1 MTVHTEVRGTTFIL
15 TLDVPKAN
23 AINVATSM
31 ELYAAFAEL
40 RDDPALRTAVLTG
53 AGERFFSAGWD
64 LKAAAE
70 GEAVDAEHSPGG
82 FAGLTEFF
90 DVGKPVIAAVNG
102 LAMGGGFEL
111 ALSADLIVAAD
122 HAEFAL
128 PEVKLGIVAD
138 SGGLL
143 RIPARVPEA
152 IAMEWLL
159 TGRRI
164 TADEALRWGLV
175 NRVVPA
181 SDLLASALDLAAA
194 IEESAPLA
202 VAAVLEVTRETEGMR
217 VDEALPYCS
226 AIRRPARLPRH
237 DRVRGRA
244 RRPARLR
251 REALPAVA
259 RPLAPPSVRRASEV
273 VGLGVAVHRDRL
285 SADHL

>member
-1 MTVHTEVRGTTFIL
+1 MTVLTEVRGATLLI

-23 AINVATSM
+23 AINVDTSM
-31 ELYAAFAEL
+31 ELYAAFVRL
-40 RDDPALRTAVLTG
+40 RDDSSLRCAVLTG

-70 GEAVDAEHSPGG
+70 GEAVDAAHSPGG

-102 LAMGGGFEL
+102 LAFGGGFEL

-143 RIPARVPEA
+143 RIPSRVPR
-152 IAMEWLL
+152 AMALVWLL
-159 TGRRI
+159 TGRRV
-164 TADEALRWGLV
+164 TADELLGWGIV

-181 SDLLASALDLAAA
+181 GDLLASALELAET

-202 VAAVLEVTRETEGMR
+202 VAAVLEIVRETEGMST
-217 VDEALPYCS
+217 VDAFRLLHDGALPTYRAMQHS
-226 AIRRPARLPRH
+226 EDALEGPRAFAEKRSPQWKGH
-237 DRVRGRA
+237 
-244 RRPARLR
+244 
-251 REALPAVA
+251 
-259 RPLAPPSVRRASEV
+259 
-273 VGLGVAVHRDRL
+273 
-285 SADHL
+285 

>member
-1 MTVHTEVRGTTFIL
+1 MTVHTEVRGSTL
-15 TLDVPKAN
+15 LVTLDVPKAN

-31 ELYAAFAEL
+31 DLYAAFAEL
-40 RDDPALRTAVLTG
+40 RDNPALRTAVLTG
-53 AGERFFSAGWD
+53 TGERFFSAGWD

-90 DVGKPVIAAVNG
+90 DIGKPVIAAVNG

-143 RIPARVPEA
+143 RIPARVPQA

-164 TADEALRWGLV
+164 TAAEALRWGLV
-175 NRVVPA
+175 NRIVPA
-181 SDLLASALDLAAA
+181 ADLLTSALAIAAA

-202 VAAVLEVTRETEGMR
+202 VAAVLEVLRETEGMQ
-217 VDEALPYCS
+217 VDEGFQL
-226 AIRRPARLPRH
+226 
-237 DRVRGRA
+237 
-244 RRPARLR
+244 LR
-251 REALPAVA
+251 NGHLPAYRA
-259 RPLAPPSVRRASEV
+259 MIASEDALE
-273 VGLGVAVHRDRL
+273 GPRAFSEKRSPEWTGR
-285 SADHL
+285 

>member
-1 MTVHTEVRGTTFIL
+1 MTVHTEVIGSTLLI

-23 AINVATSM
+23 AINVDTSM
-31 ELYAAFAEL
+31 ELYAAFVRL
-40 RDDPALRTAVLTG
+40 REEPALRSAVLTG

-82 FAGLTEFF
+82 FAGLTELF

-102 LAMGGGFEL
+102 LAFGGGFEL
-111 ALSADLIVAAD
+111 ALAADLIVAAD

-143 RIPARVPEA
+143 RVPARIPRA
-152 IAMEWLL
+152 IALEWLL

-164 TADEALRWGLV
+164 AAAEAARWGLV
-175 NRVVPA
+175 NRVVPGA
-181 SDLLASALDLAAA
+181 ELLASALGLAAE

-202 VAAVLEVTRETEGMR
+202 VAAVLEIVRETEGLR
-217 VDEALPYCS
+217 IDEAFEVL
-226 AIRRPARLPRH
+226 
-237 DRVRGRA
+237 RGG
-244 RRPARLR
+244 
-251 REALPAVA
+251 ELPAYRTCLTSEDA
-259 RPLAPPSVRRASEV
+259 LEGPRAFAEKRSPEW
-273 VGLGVAVHRDRL
+273 HSR
-285 SADHL
+285 

>member
-1 MTVHTEVRGTTFIL
+1 MSVHTEVRGATLIV

-31 ELYAAFAEL
+31 ELYETFVRL
-40 RDDPALRTAVLTG
+40 RDDATLRSAVLTG

-102 LAMGGGFEL
+102 LAFGGGFEL

-128 PEVKLGIVAD
+128 PEVQIGIVAD

-143 RIPARVPEA
+143 RIPARVPRA
-152 IAMEWLL
+152 IALEWLL

-164 TADEALRWGLV
+164 SAEELLRWGVV
-175 NRVVPA
+175 NRVVPTNELI
-181 SDLLASALDLAAA
+181 SSALELANA
-194 IEESAPLA
+194 IEQSAPMA
-202 VAAVLEVTRETEGMR
+202 IAAVLEVIRETEGM
-217 VDEALPYCS
+217 A
-226 AIRRPARLPRH
+226 AH
-237 DRVRGRA
+237 DA
-244 RRPARLR
+244 FELLR
-251 REALPAVA
+251 SGDLPAY
-259 RPLAPPSVRRASEV
+259 RAMQQSEDALEGPRAFAEKRSPV
-273 VGLGVAVHRDRL
+273 WKGR
-285 SADHL
+285 